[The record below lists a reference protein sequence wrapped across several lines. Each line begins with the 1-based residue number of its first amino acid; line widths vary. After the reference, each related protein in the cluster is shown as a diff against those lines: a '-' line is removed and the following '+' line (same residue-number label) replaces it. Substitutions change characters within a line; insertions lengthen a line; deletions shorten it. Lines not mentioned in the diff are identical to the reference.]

1 VLRHFCGALATVF
14 PNTYTVE
21 SDFCII
27 GWERN
32 EYWQSL
38 TDFSLEGTV
47 HAKQLDAVL
56 ALVGKEKLVG

>member
-1 VLRHFCGALATVF
+1 LATVF